1 MRKKVEE
8 ELGRLEKQG
17 IIKKC
22 QFAEWAAPMVP
33 ILKDDG
39 TVRIFGDYK
48 VTANQAVIVD
58 PHPIPRIQDI
68 FARMSGGTLYTKLD
82 LSHAYLQ
89 LQLDE
94 SARDYLVIN
103 THKGLYEYTRL
114 PFGVSS
120 APAIFQ
126 CTMENILQGID
137 HTVVYIDDIL
147 ITGQSEEE
155 HLRVLNEVLQ
165 RLENAGMR
173 LKRSKCIFLAESVE
187 YLGYKIS
194 QEGLRPTKEKVR
206 PITHAPKPHN
216 VSELKAFLGLINY
229 YHKFIYKEVPTL

>member
-8 ELGRLEKQG
+8 ELERLEKQG

-22 QFAEWAAPMVP
+22 QFAEWAAP

-58 PHPIPRIQDI
+58 PHPIPRIEDI

-147 ITGQSEEE
+147 QDNQRRNISE
-155 HLRVLNEVLQ
+155 
-165 RLENAGMR
+165 
-173 LKRSKCIFLAESVE
+173 
-187 YLGYKIS
+187 Y
-194 QEGLRPTKEKVR
+194 
-206 PITHAPKPHN
+206 
-216 VSELKAFLGLINY
+216 
-229 YHKFIYKEVPTL
+229 